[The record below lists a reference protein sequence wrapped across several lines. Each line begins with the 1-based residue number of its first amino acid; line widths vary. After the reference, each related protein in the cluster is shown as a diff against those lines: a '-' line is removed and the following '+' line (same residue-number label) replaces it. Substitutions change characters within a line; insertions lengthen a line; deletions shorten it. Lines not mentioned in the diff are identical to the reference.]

1 MERTDIIC
9 IASHKGGVGKTTS
22 TATLGS
28 ILAASGESVLL
39 VDLDAQRNLTSTFL
53 GAQYKPENTLFE
65 AMCGKCELPV
75 VKVRENL
82 SVVPS
87 SIDMGALDTILASK
101 IQRETILKKLL
112 RPVCN
117 DYRWIMLD
125 CPSQMGIIT
134 VNAFTAAT
142 SLIVPVSC
150 DAYAAEGLLQLIDL
164 AEVVSSGL
172 NPRLDLDGIIVT
184 RFHTRRTLDR
194 IVEADLRKKFPGLVF
209 PTRIRENAK
218 IVQAP
223 VMHLDIFSYDPKC
236 NGVID
241 YKALLK
247 EIKQKLASIER

>member
-1 MERTDIIC
+1 MKRTDIIC

-22 TATLGS
+22 AATLGS

-53 GAQYKPENTLFE
+53 GAQNKPEKTLFE
-65 AMCGKCELPV
+65 AMCGQCELPV
-75 VKVRENL
+75 VQVRENL

-87 SIDMGALDTILASK
+87 SLDMGVLDTILASK

-117 DYRWIMLD
+117 DYRWIILD

-164 AEVVSSGL
+164 AEVVSTGL
-172 NPRLDLDGIIVT
+172 NPRLDLDGIVVT
-184 RFHTRRTLDR
+184 RYHTRRTLDK
-194 IVEADLRKKFPGLVF
+194 IVDKDLRDRYNGTVF
-209 PTRIRENAK
+209 NTRIRENAT

-223 VMHLDIFSYDPKC
+223 VMSLDIFTYDPKC
-236 NGVID
+236 NGAVD
-241 YKALLK
+241 YVDLLE
-247 EIKQKLASIER
+247 EIKERLSLIDR

>member
-22 TATLGS
+22 AATLGS
-28 ILAASGESVLL
+28 ILASSGESVLL

-53 GAQYKPENTLFE
+53 GSQTKPEHTLYE
-65 AMCGKCELPV
+65 AMCGMCELPV

-87 SIDMGALDTILASK
+87 SLDMSALDTSLASK
-101 IQRETILKKLL
+101 IQRETVLKSLL
-112 RPVCN
+112 RSVCG
-117 DYRWIMLD
+117 DYRWIILD
-125 CPSQMGIIT
+125 CPSQMGLIT

-150 DAYAAEGLLQLIDL
+150 DAYAAEGLMQLIDL
-164 AEVVSSGL
+164 AEVISSGL

-184 RFHTRRTLDR
+184 RFHARRTLDK
-194 IVEADLRKKFPGLVF
+194 IVDSDLRKEFPGMVF
-209 PTRIRENAK
+209 QTRIRENAR

-223 VMHLDIFSYDPKC
+223 VMQLDIFSYDSKC
-236 NGVID
+236 NGAVD
-241 YKALLK
+241 YQSLLK
-247 EIKQKLASIER
+247 EIRERLASIQR